1 MAARREI
8 GTDPTIKGTLPVAFP
23 YQGSKRRLA
32 PSILQFFPYGA
43 RRLIEPF
50 AGSAAV
56 TVAAV
61 ASGIVESA
69 LIADSNKPLAELWRL
84 IIDDPG
90 RVSSSYED
98 LWRRQLGNERD
109 FYDEVRETFNKTKD
123 PLLLLFLL
131 ARCVKAAV
139 RYNAAGEFNQSPDNR
154 RLGTRPD
161 RMRTQIHRTSRLLAG
176 RAETMSEDYR
186 TVLEQATGDDVI
198 YLDPPY
204 QGVSSNRNRRYSDTL
219 MLDEFVDS
227 LMALNNRNL
236 SFIVSYDGRTG
247 NKTHGQLLPSSLS
260 LARFEIDAGRSA
272 QATFLGRSE
281 RTVESIYVSAAL
293 MERNGLTNG

>member
-186 TVLEQATGDDVI
+186 TVLEQATGGDVI